1 MSPLHVLVP
10 AGDRTCFETFLTRL
24 PPAFSKALDRMT
36 RETCHPGQAL
46 LFVEGQASQGVV
58 VIVSG
63 RVKLTTAS
71 ADGRT
76 VIVRIA
82 GPGEVLGLSAAVVGR
97 PCELTAE
104 TLEPSRIRLISGESF
119 RQWLREHPELAFHV
133 AQELAAEYN
142 NTCHQL
148 RSMLL
153 SHTATQRLARTL
165 LELVGYA
172 GPGDEARIPLS
183 LTHQEIAE
191 MIGTSRETVS
201 RLLTS
206 FRQKGIIE
214 ISKSAIVIRSRGALC
229 EIGYGR
235 ASALRQAFVDA
246 RSAVHTPTHE
256 AENDHEQPC
265 PRSSPRGKLLLI
277 AP

>member
-1 MSPLHVLVP
+1 MSTLHVLDR

-24 PPAFSKALDRMT
+24 PAAFSKALDRIT
-36 RETCHPGQAL
+36 REASLPGQAL
-46 LFVEGQASQGVV
+46 LFVEGQASQDVV

-76 VIVRIA
+76 FIVRIA
-82 GPGEVLGLSAAVVGR
+82 GPGEVLCLSATVVGR

-104 TLEPSRIRLISGESF
+104 TLEPSRIRLISGDSF
-119 RQWLREHPELAFHV
+119 RQWLREHPELVFHV
-133 AQELAAEYN
+133 ARELAAEYN

-172 GPGDEARIPLS
+172 GPGEEGRFPIS
-183 LTHQEIAE
+183 LTHQEIAD
-191 MIGTSRETVS
+191 MIGTSRETVT
-201 RLLTS
+201 RLLAG

-214 ISKSAIVIRSRGALC
+214 ISKSGMVIHNPRALR
-229 EIGYGR
+229 EIGYG
-235 ASALRQAFVDA
+235 
-246 RSAVHTPTHE
+246 
-256 AENDHEQPC
+256 
-265 PRSSPRGKLLLI
+265 
-277 AP
+277 

>member
-1 MSPLHVLVP
+1 
-10 AGDRTCFETFLTRL
+10 
-24 PPAFSKALDRMT
+24 MT
-36 RETCHPGQAL
+36 REICHSGQAV
-46 LFVEGQASQGVV
+46 LFVEGRPSQGVV

-76 VIVRIA
+76 IIVRIA
-82 GPGEVLGLSAAVVGR
+82 GPGEVLGLSATVVGR

-104 TLEPSRIRLISGESF
+104 TMEPSRIKLIPGESF
-119 RQWLREHPELAFHV
+119 RQWLRAYPELAFHV
-133 AQELAAEYN
+133 AQELAAEHN

-165 LELVGYA
+165 LELAGNA

-183 LTHQEIAE
+183 LTHQEIGE
-191 MIGTSRETVS
+191 MIGTSRETVT
-201 RLLTS
+201 RLLAG

-214 ISKSAIVIRSRGALC
+214 ISRSTMIIRNHGALR
-229 EIGYGR
+229 EIGYGQGLVVRR
-235 ASALRQAFVDA
+235 A
-246 RSAVHTPTHE
+246 
-256 AENDHEQPC
+256 
-265 PRSSPRGKLLLI
+265 G
-277 AP
+277 